1 MRELYLE
8 NQAEDIVWGVD
19 VYGTKHSI
27 PDRNSILGVE
37 SFPPHEREG
46 QVSFIITGRDDGD
59 ISKEDRQQ
67 GGWGRGTKLLPSLS
81 VLFSSLWLVTSGR
94 CEKYEKSKS

>member
-19 VYGTKHSI
+19 VYGTKHSRA
-27 PDRNSILGVE
+27 DRNSVLGVE

-67 GGWGRGTKLLPSLS
+67 GG
-81 VLFSSLWLVTSGR
+81 
-94 CEKYEKSKS
+94 